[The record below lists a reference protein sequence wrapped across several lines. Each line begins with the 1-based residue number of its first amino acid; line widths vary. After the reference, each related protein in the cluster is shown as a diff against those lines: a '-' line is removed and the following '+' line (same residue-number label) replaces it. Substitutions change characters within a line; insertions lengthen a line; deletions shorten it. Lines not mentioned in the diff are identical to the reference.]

1 MRLYHHPLSGNAH
14 RAVLTAAH
22 LGTPVELVLVDLTKG
37 EQRSPEFL
45 RMNPN
50 GWVPVLD
57 DDGFYLHESHAIMQY
72 LAEGTPGQTVYPTER
87 RARAH
92 VNQWLF
98 WSAQHLQPAVGLVRW
113 ERVIKGM
120 MGQGGPDEHEAKR
133 GERLIAVL
141 APVLDAQLDGKQWV
155 LGDTLTLADLALSAT
170 LTAAERAKI
179 PLSSYPN
186 IVSWFGRVQ
195 NLDAWKKTTPAKA

>member
-1 MRLYHHPLSGNAH
+1 MRLYYHPISTNAR

-22 LGTPVELVLVDLTKG
+22 LGTSLELVPVDFSKG
-37 EQRSPEFL
+37 EQKKPEFL

-87 RARAH
+87 RARAD
-92 VNQWLF
+92 VNRWLF
-98 WSAQHLQPAVGLVRW
+98 WSAQHFQSAIGLLLW

-120 MGQGGPDEHEAKR
+120 MNLGGPHQHEVER
-133 GERLIAVL
+133 GECLFGEV
-141 APVLDAQLDGKQWV
+141 APILDAQLTSKRWV
-155 LGDTLTLADLALSAT
+155 LGDTLTLADLALSAPFTVTDAAT
-170 LTAAERAKI
+170 LM
-179 PLSSYPN
+179 LSPYPN
-186 IVSWFGRVQ
+186 IHTWLGRMQ
-195 NLDAWKKTTPAKA
+195 NLDAWKKTTG

>member
-22 LGTPVELVLVDLTKG
+22 LEAAVELVLVDIGKG
-37 EQRSPEFL
+37 EQRKPEFL

-57 DDGFYLHESHAIMQY
+57 DDGFYLSESHAIMQY

-87 RARAH
+87 RARAD
-92 VNQWLF
+92 VNRWLF
-98 WSAQHLQPAVGLVRW
+98 WSAQHFQPAVGLVRW

-120 MGQGGPDEHEAKR
+120 MGQGGPDEHEVER
-133 GERLIAVL
+133 GERLIAEL
-141 APVLDAQLDGKQWV
+141 APVLDAQLEGKRWI
-155 LGDTLTLADLALSAT
+155 LGETLTLADLALSAS
-170 LTAAERAKI
+170 LSAAERAKI
-179 PLSSYPN
+179 PLSSHPN
-186 IVSWFGRVQ
+186 ITSWFGRVQ
-195 NLDAWKKTTPAKA
+195 ELDAWKKTTASRP